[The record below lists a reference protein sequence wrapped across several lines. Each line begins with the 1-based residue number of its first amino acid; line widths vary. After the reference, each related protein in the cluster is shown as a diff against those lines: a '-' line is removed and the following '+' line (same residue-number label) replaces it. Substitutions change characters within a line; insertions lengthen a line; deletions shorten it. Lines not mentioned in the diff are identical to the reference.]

1 MCVQVFILQLSLPW
15 TLSCFL
21 CSGSPQTPVCRK
33 EANKGSSWQRC
44 EDCVYAG
51 PWHKYSAYQYM
62 MYILHV
68 AIIFNMNCF
77 FNAFYC
83 KGKIQIGPHDK
94 CMPTCPY
101 TTKTQ
106 MSCKIGSLDG
116 KCILDS
122 LKMSQTSVR
131 SHEKW
136 KRELMRQRSIP
147 KFIFLWDSWMLL

>member
-1 MCVQVFILQLSLPW
+1 MMNVSIVANRSIKLLERQAC
-15 TLSCFL
+15 
-21 CSGSPQTPVCRK
+21 VCRCLFYSFHSHGLCLAFSAL
-33 EANKGSSWQRC
+33 EAPKLLFVERKLIKALADSDVRTVCMQVPDTSILHINTWC
-44 EDCVYAG
+44 IY
-51 PWHKYSAYQYM
+51 
-62 MYILHV
+62 LHV

-131 SHEKW
+131 SH
-136 KRELMRQRSIP
+136 
-147 KFIFLWDSWMLL
+147 